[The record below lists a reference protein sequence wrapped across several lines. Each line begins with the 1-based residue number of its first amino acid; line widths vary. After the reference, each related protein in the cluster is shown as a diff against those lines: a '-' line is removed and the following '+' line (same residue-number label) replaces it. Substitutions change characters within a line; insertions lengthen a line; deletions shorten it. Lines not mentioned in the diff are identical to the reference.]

1 MQDQLQT
8 NKLLTN
14 KLPTNKLPTNNYI
27 DNINNILLRTKTAC
41 EIKEILNNFENN
53 KSDLLFKKGIYVY
66 GHPGIGKTQFV
77 TDILKDLNYDIIT
90 YNAGDV
96 RNKSI
101 IETITKDNMSDK
113 SIMCLFHK
121 KIQKKAIIMDEI
133 DGMNNGDKGGI
144 NALIKLIRPKKTKRQ
159 KSEDTTLIPIICI
172 GNYHIDKKINELMKV
187 CNVFELN
194 KPSNEQIETI
204 CNNIMPTMTKNLK
217 VKLIHY
223 IQGDLRKLH
232 NIYHIY
238 CKNDC
243 LLNEYVV
250 DNILK
255 LKSYNEDTK
264 SITNNLFN
272 RNYLMNEHLHVMNE
286 TDRTIV
292 ALLWHE
298 NIIDRLEK
306 YNINSSLPVYLK
318 ILDNIC
324 FADYIDRITFQK
336 QIWVFNEMSS
346 LIKTFYNNRIYHE
359 FTNVDVGTTTPSSA
373 SHTTHKPN
381 NKPPCKMTTNKS
393 TKPTT
398 QENTQ
403 LEPLNNI
410 RFTKVLTKYSTEYNN
425 YNFIHNLC
433 QQLGMDKKDLFAFFI
448 SLKNKYTSDAECFTE
463 LLNMFENYEINKLDI
478 QRMYRYLD
486 KSFKDSNT
494 NDEEGVWE
502 MDEDTCEFDC

>member
-1 MQDQLQT
+1 MPDQLSNQLQT
-8 NKLLTN
+8 NRLQN
-14 KLPTNKLPTNNYI
+14 NNYI
-27 DNINNILLRTKTAC
+27 DNINNILLRTNIAC
-41 EIKEILNNFENN
+41 EIKEILNNFEKN

-66 GHPGIGKTQFV
+66 GHPGIGKTQFIIN
-77 TDILKDLNYDIIT
+77 ILKDLNYDIIT
-90 YNAGDV
+90 YNAGDI

-204 CNNIMPTMTKNLK
+204 CNNIMPSITTSLK
-217 VKLIHY
+217 MKLIHY

-232 NIYHIY
+232 NIYNIY
-238 CKNDC
+238 CKNDS

-255 LKSYNEDTK
+255 LKSYNQDTK

-272 RNYLMNEHLHVMNE
+272 KNYLMKDHLHVMNE

-298 NIIDRLEK
+298 NIIDKLEK
-306 YNINSSLPVYLK
+306 YNVNDSLPVYLK

-336 QIWVFNEMSS
+336 QIWIFNEMSS
-346 LIKTFYNNRIYHE
+346 LIKTLYNNKMYHE
-359 FTNVDVGTTTPSSA
+359 FINVDVNNEINTT
-373 SHTTHKPN
+373 N
-381 NKPPCKMTTNKS
+381 ENIIFNKLKNKQLSKMSNKS

-398 QENTQ
+398 TIPEKSHM
-403 LEPLNNI
+403 EPSHNI

-448 SLKNKYTSDAECFTE
+448 SLKNKYTSDSECFNE
-463 LLNMFENYEINKLDI
+463 LLNLFENYEINKLDI

-486 KSFKDSNT
+486 KSFKDSNST
-494 NDEEGVWE
+494 DEENGWE
-502 MDEDTCEFDC
+502 IEEDIVEFDC